1 MLIGITFF
9 QKYLVCYAEKPN
21 FALVINK
28 CLIIKSK
35 NTTKN

>member
-1 MLIGITFF
+1 MQIGITFF
-9 QKYLVCYAEKPN
+9 QKHLVCYAEMHI

>member
-1 MLIGITFF
+1 MRNFF
-9 QKYLVCYAEKPN
+9 GKVLHFCKILYT